1 VTLPTARD
9 VTARSR
15 GRTWVEGLVVAAI
28 GLASLRGATA
38 QELAAGMKAVG
49 LGAAISISVSTEEGL
64 DGVNGFQLL
73 PHFGYVVTDLH
84 GSDWLRGNLEVLL
97 EPALIQLK
105 SEKDS
110 PTVGGLSGIARWIF
124 MGGDRVRPYLEAGAG
139 ILVGDMDLVQT
150 DCSVNFLL
158 QGGPGLLFYLSET
171 TSLTVGYR
179 FQHISNAGACDANVG
194 INSSAVYLGVTHFFR

>member
-1 VTLPTARD
+1 V
-9 VTARSR
+9 V
-15 GRTWVEGLVVAAI
+15 GLAVAAI
-28 GLASLRGATA
+28 GVASLRGATA

-64 DGVNGFQLL
+64 DSVNGFQLL
-73 PHFGYVVTDLH
+73 PHFGYVVTDPH
-84 GSDWLRGNLEVLL
+84 GSDWLRGNLEMLL

-105 SEKDS
+105 SDKDS
-110 PTVGGLSGIARWIF
+110 PTVGGFSTIARWIF

-158 QGGPGLLFYLSET
+158 QGGPGALFYVSET

-179 FQHISNAGACDANVG
+179 FQHISNAGACDTNVG